1 MDLRNRELA
10 SVTKADDFVV
20 SDKLISQLVSQV
32 SESKEL
38 VNVFKDMFEADGSEI
53 YLKPISNYVKT
64 DVEMDFFTV
73 LESAKR
79 QGQIAIGY
87 RIMSKQFEK
96 DLSYGVVVNP
106 VKTNKVTFSPGDK
119 IIVFSED

>member
-1 MDLRNRELA
+1 
-10 SVTKADDFVV
+10 
-20 SDKLISQLVSQV
+20 
-32 SESKEL
+32 
-38 VNVFKDMFEADGSEI
+38 VFKDMFEADGSEI

>member
-1 MDLRNRELA
+1 
-10 SVTKADDFVV
+10 
-20 SDKLISQLVSQV
+20 
-32 SESKEL
+32 
-38 VNVFKDMFEADGSEI
+38 MFDADGSEI

-96 DLSYGVVVNP
+96 DSSYGVVVNP
-106 VKTNKVTFSPGDK
+106 VKTNKVTFNTSDK
-119 IIVFSED
+119 IIVLAED

>member
-1 MDLRNRELA
+1 MENRSIENRKIFYTCLIAGVALA
-10 SVTKADDFVV
+10 ATW
-20 SDKLISQLVSQV
+20 LV
-32 SESKEL
+32 E
-38 VNVFKDMFEADGSEI
+38 VFIPFRPHWIFA
-53 YLKPISNYVKT
+53 T

>member
-1 MDLRNRELA
+1 
-10 SVTKADDFVV
+10 
-20 SDKLISQLVSQV
+20 
-32 SESKEL
+32 
-38 VNVFKDMFEADGSEI
+38 
-53 YLKPISNYVKT
+53 
-64 DVEMDFFTV
+64 MDFFTV

-106 VKTNKVTFSPGDK
+106 VKTNKVAFSPRDK

>member
-1 MDLRNRELA
+1 M
-10 SVTKADDFVV
+10 
-20 SDKLISQLVSQV
+20 

-38 VNVFKDMFEADGSEI
+38 VNVFNDMFDADGSEI

-96 DLSYGVVVNP
+96 DSSYGVVVNP
-106 VKTNKVTFSPGDK
+106 VKTNKVTINTSDK
-119 IIVFSED
+119 IIVLAED